1 MGEKALKTVEIN
13 PKRLSGDISVPPSKS
28 VSHRAIIAA
37 ALSKGKSRIEN
48 VIMSKD
54 IEATCKG
61 LESLG
66 SSIQIETAEEG
77 RVTLTIEGSG
87 MPNVKNGVIDCIES
101 GSTLRFLIPLA
112 ALTGEEVTFEG
123 RGKLVERPL
132 DIYYDIFKS
141 QGLEY
146 ENANGML
153 PLTLKGTLKAGH
165 FKIRG
170 DVSSQFITGLMF
182 ALPLVEG
189 DSTIEIEGKLE
200 SVGYIDLT
208 LDVLRK
214 FGIKVE
220 NSGYSSFYIKG
231 GQTYTPSDYRVE
243 GDFSQAAFWL
253 VAGTIGSEV
262 NCIDVDKDS
271 LQGDKEIVEII
282 KAMGGNISISGASM
296 RAIGSSTRGI
306 SIDASQIPDIVPI
319 ISVMAS
325 LSKGTT
331 IISNAARL
339 RIKESDRIKSTV
351 SELAKLGATI
361 RELEDGI
368 EIEGKDELEGGV
380 VESWNDHRI
389 AMAMAIASIR
399 CKNPVVIK
407 GAESVKKSYPGFWND
422 FRKLGGDINERDMG

>member
-66 SSIQIETAEEG
+66 SSIQIEAAGEG
-77 RVTLTIEGSG
+77 RVTLTIEGNG
-87 MPNVKNGVIDCIES
+87 MPNVKNGAIDCIES

-132 DIYYDIFKS
+132 DIYYDIFES

-146 ENANGML
+146 ENAKGML

-182 ALPLVEG
+182 ALPLVQG
-189 DSTIEIEGKLE
+189 DSTIEIVGKLE

-214 FGIKVE
+214 FGIRVE
-220 NSGYSSFYIKG
+220 NSGYSSFYIEG
-231 GQTYTPSDYRVE
+231 GQSYIPSDYRVE

-262 NCIDVDKDS
+262 NCLDVDKDS

-282 KAMGGNISISGASM
+282 KAMGGNIDISGTAM

-319 ISVMAS
+319 ISVMAA

-368 EIEGKDELEGGV
+368 EIEGKDELEGGA

-399 CKNPVVIK
+399 CKNPVVIN

>member
-1 MGEKALKTVEIN
+1 MKTVEIN
-13 PKRLSGDISVPPSKS
+13 PKKLSGDISVPPSKS
-28 VSHRAIIAA
+28 VSHRAIMAA

-66 SSIQIETAEEG
+66 SSIKIEDSGEG
-77 RVTLTIEGSG
+77 RVALTIEGGG
-87 MPNVKNGVIDCIES
+87 MPHVRNDAIDCIES

-132 DIYYDIFKS
+132 DMYYDIFES

-146 ENANGML
+146 RNEQGRL
-153 PLTLKGTLKAGH
+153 PLTLKGKLKAGH
-165 FKIRG
+165 FKIKG

-182 ALPLVEG
+182 ALPLVQG
-189 DSTIEIEGKLE
+189 DSVIEIVGKLE

-208 LDVLRK
+208 IDVLK
-214 FGIKVE
+214 AFGVSIE
-220 NSGYSSFYIKG
+220 NDGYSSFYIKG
-231 GQTYTPSDYRVE
+231 GQSYAPADYRVE

-253 VAGTIGSEV
+253 VAGTIGSDV
-262 NCIDVDKDS
+262 NCLDVDKDS
-271 LQGDKEIVEII
+271 LQGDKEIVDII
-282 KAMGGNISISGASM
+282 KAMGGNIIVSDGSM
-296 RAIGSSTRGI
+296 RSSASITRGI

-319 ISVMAS
+319 ISVMAA

-331 IISNAARL
+331 IISNASRL

-351 SELAKLGATI
+351 SELSKLGAVI

-368 EIEGKDELEGGV
+368 EIEGRDELEGGV

-389 AMAMAIASIR
+389 AMAMAVASIR
-399 CKNPVVIK
+399 CKNPVVIN